1 MGRWFL
7 VMVVGAALLVSG
19 CVRQVRELTQVEA
32 QALDAVRARVADNR
46 APLTRS
52 LADLGRV
59 SEDALAETDGL
70 KSGVAKAQ
78 LLESMRSPW
87 AVGGAA
93 DTATAREVAL
103 YHLYAL
109 ADAERTLR
117 TARIRQREASLAAV
131 AAAYER
137 LVGLTDEAVAA
148 ETLIL
153 RYLEQPPGAR
163 VGEAVDGFLA
173 ETRAFRDVIQQSENP
188 ELRRLAEQ
196 VTRGEDAVRQ
206 AKELIELSID
216 KARSIKEKR

>member
-1 MGRWFL
+1 MGRLIGVFAL
-7 VMVVGAALLVSG
+7 AALMAGG
-19 CVRQVRELTQVEA
+19 CVRQVRELTQLEA
-32 QALDAVRARVADNR
+32 QALGAVSERVAANR

-59 SEDALAETDGL
+59 SQAALSEKDGL
-70 KSGVAKAQ
+70 ASGVAKAQ
-78 LLESMRSPW
+78 LLESMGSPW
-87 AVGGAA
+87 VAGGSAGA
-93 DTATAREVAL
+93 ATAREVAL

-109 ADAERTLR
+109 ADAGRALR

-131 AAAYER
+131 QAAYDR
-137 LVGLTDEAVAA
+137 LIGLTGEAVAA
-148 ETLIL
+148 EALIL

-163 VGEAVDGFLA
+163 IGEAVDGFLA
-173 ETRAFRDVIQQSENP
+173 ETRAFRDVIQHSENP

-216 KARSIKEKR
+216 KARALKDRR

>member
-1 MGRWFL
+1 MGQWF
-7 VMVVGAALLVSG
+7 VAIGCAALLASG

-32 QALDAVRARVADNR
+32 QALDAVRARVAANR

-59 SEDALAETDGL
+59 SQAALSEKDGL
-70 KSGVAKAQ
+70 ASGVAKAQ

-87 AVGGAA
+87 VAGGAA
-93 DTATAREVAL
+93 DAATAREVAL

-109 ADAERTLR
+109 ADAERELR

-131 AAAYER
+131 QAAYDR
-137 LVGLTDEAVAA
+137 LVALTGEAVAA

-173 ETRAFRDVIQQSENP
+173 QTRAFRDVIQGSDNP
-188 ELRRLAEQ
+188 ELRKLAAQ
-196 VTRGEDAVRQ
+196 VTRGEDAVRK
-206 AKELIELSID
+206 AKEFIELTIE
-216 KARSIKEKR
+216 KARTLKEKR